1 MDDHCLSYIKKIG
14 KRNKIVER
22 KIGKKRQNVEREKMW
37 QNSSTFLVQLQG
49 SRPLTA
55 CSV

>member
-22 KIGKKRQNVEREKMW
+22 KIGKRDKMLREKRCGRIP
-37 QNSSTFLVQLQG
+37 QLFL
-49 SRPLTA
+49 
-55 CSV
+55 CSCREADH